1 MLKPVNRYLVV
12 EPIEEHVR
20 DSGVLIPNDVVLD
33 LSVYKAVN
41 LLVPNDETS
50 WPVGTRLLAP
60 SHMIEE
66 VSFLGEKY
74 YLLLEN
80 HVMGY
85 EIA

>member
-1 MLKPVNRYLVV
+1 MLVPAGRYLIV

-20 DSGVLIPNDVVLD
+20 DSGVLIPSDVQID
-33 LSVYKAVN
+33 DAAYKAVV
-41 LLVPNDETS
+41 LLVPNINTA
-50 WPVGTRLLAP
+50 WPTATKLLAP
-60 SHMIEE
+60 EHVLEE

-85 EIA
+85 EFS